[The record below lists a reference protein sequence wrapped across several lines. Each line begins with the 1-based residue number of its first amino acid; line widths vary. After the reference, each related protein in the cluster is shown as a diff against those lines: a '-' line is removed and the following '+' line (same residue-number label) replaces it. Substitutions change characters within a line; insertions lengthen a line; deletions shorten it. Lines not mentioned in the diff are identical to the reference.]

1 MPARS
6 NIWLIALVGVS
17 SLLIGFAGTNLAYR
31 YHYLRPPG
39 GSIIERMGRDLELTP
54 AQRDKVGD
62 IMRDSRF
69 KLIQA
74 RRDYEHQ
81 RHQLFWKALTEVRS
95 VLTPDQ
101 QKKFDSEFSRPW
113 AGHGGDGHGGDNE
126 DFGHHEMHGPP
137 DAPPPPQ

>member
-1 MPARS
+1 
-6 NIWLIALVGVS
+6 
-17 SLLIGFAGTNLAYR
+17 
-31 YHYLRPPG
+31 
-39 GSIIERMGRDLELTP
+39 MGRDLELTP
-54 AQRDKVGD
+54 AQRDKIGD

-69 KLIQA
+69 KVIQA

-81 RHQLFWKALTEVRS
+81 RHQLFWKALTQVRG

-101 QKKFDSEFSRPW
+101 QKTFDSKFSRPW
-113 AGHGGDGHGGDNE
+113 ASHGDDD